1 MTIEPLISF
10 NATGAYEG
18 LGKQFETVILKMT
31 ETVMEYARQSL
42 PGDEFYG
49 PVRDTLQGR
58 LVQLASSGIVTG
70 RIASGAWESFIAEW
84 GSGSEM
90 DRVNPQLTA
99 YMSSDLWNPAR
110 AGFAITGRPEG
121 PYLGLDGT
129 IHDSSGKLSGV
140 DLEVYSRT
148 DSEFQAWMAR
158 VGLPSDA
165 FQPKL
170 PYHFMRNALETYRGD
185 IIDQLNAVLRVFNF
199 GTFFV

>member
-1 MTIEPLISF
+1 MTVEPLLSF
-10 NATGAYEG
+10 NGAGAYEQ
-18 LGKQFETVILKMT
+18 LGQQFEVVILKMT

-58 LVQLASSGIVTG
+58 LVQLASTGIVTG
-70 RIASGAWESFIAEW
+70 QIGSDVWESWIAEW

-90 DRVNPQLTA
+90 DRVNPGITS
-99 YMSSDLWNPAR
+99 YMSSDLWNPDR

-121 PYLGLDGT
+121 PYLAIDGT
-129 IHDSSGKLSGV
+129 IHDSSGKLAGV
-140 DLEVYSRT
+140 DLEVLAQT
-148 DSEFQAWMAR
+148 DSEFQAWMMR

-170 PYHFMRNALETYRGD
+170 PYHVIRNALETYRGD
-185 IIDQLNAVLRVFNF
+185 ILDQLNAVLRVFNF